1 MTGKAAAALPEDP
14 KDRKLAIKQRSKL
27 LQGHDAAKHRAEYQR
42 VCKVELR
49 QAESL
54 QQSAARDLQRGN
66 EEGAKESTDTAMRVL
81 EMAAKQ
87 HQNKREVDDFE
98 ELMSSLSRQ
107 IEDDRKGKRRVVG
120 QTHVIHDAA
129 KFVFVHKSAER
140 RKGAKRQLFEF

>member
-14 KDRKLAIKQRSKL
+14 KDRKLAIKQRSKQL
-27 LQGHDAAKHRAEYQR
+27 LQGHDAAKRRAEYQR

-87 HQNKREVDDFE
+87 KNCAQANFDLYTIYKNGTDGVQPDLEKVLPGGVEGDV
-98 ELMSSLSRQ
+98 S
-107 IEDDRKGKRRVVG
+107 
-120 QTHVIHDAA
+120 TC
-129 KFVFVHKSAER
+129 
-140 RKGAKRQLFEF
+140 LFLIGRPLCIF